1 MGGGG
6 SGNRVLFTL
15 KINRP
20 HENCSLQCFLWEK
33 VRVPIYKCPSDK
45 DTIFE
50 SGKVQAFKAAL
61 VIYTAWIP
69 RFCPP
74 IRPGMAST
82 TLRMT
87 NCKVQTNKLPQGT
100 VVTGRCLLIGD
111 HCTYMSQL
119 TSCYTGVIITCR
131 QCMSFPTN
139 EVIKFNHNS
148 GGQR

>member
-1 MGGGG
+1 MKIVPYNVASEKKLEFPFINVLLIRILFLRVVRYKHLKQPWSYTQHGFLG
-6 SGNRVLFTL
+6 SLL
-15 KINRP
+15 
-20 HENCSLQCFLWEK
+20 
-33 VRVPIYKCPSDK
+33 
-45 DTIFE
+45 
-50 SGKVQAFKAAL
+50 
-61 VIYTAWIP
+61 
-69 RFCPP
+69 
-74 IRPGMAST
+74 RPGMAST

-131 QCMSFPTN
+131 QCMSFLTN